1 MPLTAGLALLALS
14 ALSAQEP
21 PRFSARVEAVY
32 VDAFVTEGGRPVRGL
47 AAPDFDLRVDG
58 VRQDVDLATLESFPL
73 SVLLVFDASGSV
85 AGSKLADLRAAARAF
100 LSGLSPEDE
109 CGLLTFNH
117 ELDLRLP
124 LTLDRAAAL
133 RAIDGFLPMGSTAL
147 LDGVYAGLALPGGS
161 GRRLLLV
168 FTDGRDN
175 LSWLGQKDVL
185 AAAEQSNALVQFV
198 GVASE
203 ETGGAETKRPADEPP
218 DFRGLRQIAE
228 ATGGR
233 FWTAASPERLRE
245 AFLAVLEAMKTR
257 YVLRFE
263 PRGVPRAGAHRLD
276 VRLRRLKGEV
286 HARRGYVV
294 PSDGS

>member
-1 MPLTAGLALLALS
+1 VPLTTGLAFLALS
-14 ALSAQEP
+14 ALPAQEP
-21 PRFSARVEAVY
+21 PRFSTRVEAVY

-47 AAPDFDLRVDG
+47 VASDFDLRADG
-58 VRQDVDLATLESFPL
+58 VRQEVDLAAVESFPL

-85 AGSKLADLRAAARAF
+85 AGSRLAELRAAARAF
-100 LSGLSPEDE
+100 LSGLSADDQ

-147 LDGVYAGLALPGGS
+147 LDGVFAGLVLPGGS

-175 LSWLGQKDVL
+175 LSWLGARDVL
-185 AAAEQSNALVQFV
+185 AVAEQSNALVQFV
-198 GVASE
+198 GVSGEADGSVE
-203 ETGGAETKRPADEPP
+203 AKRAADEPP
-218 DFRGLRQIAE
+218 YVRSLRQIAE

-233 FWTAASPERLRE
+233 FWAAASPERLKE

-263 PRGVPRAGAHRLD
+263 PQGVARVGTHRLE
-276 VRLRRLKGEV
+276 VRLRRRRGEV
-286 HARRGYVV
+286 HARRAYVV
-294 PSDGS
+294 PREGS